1 MGVVGSGVSHIVVA
15 STSLFLG
22 LYVSEF
28 IARKFFMWEDVEE
41 DASEVSRIQE

>member
-1 MGVVGSGVSHIVVA
+1 VVGSGVSHIVVS

-41 DASEVSRIQE
+41 GCF